1 MKTLVKIC
9 GITDCGFAMEAD
21 RLGVDFLGFIFH
33 GKSPRNISVENAKE
47 IRQRISCRAVGV
59 FVLQKEAEIR
69 KIAEEVGLDVIQL
82 HGIPDPVLAE
92 NLRKEYEVWQ
102 VIKDES
108 GAAFPAD
115 ALLVDS
121 ATPGSGQRADWG
133 LAETLIGSGKKVVLA
148 GGLSSEN
155 CADALKIHP
164 YVLDFNSSLETEPGK
179 KSIEKL
185 HKLIK
190 ELKK

>member
-47 IRQRISCRAVGV
+47 IRKRITCRAVGV
-59 FVLQKEAEIR
+59 FVLQKEEEIR

-92 NLRKEYEVWQ
+92 NLRKDHEVWQ
-102 VIKDES
+102 AVKDEI
-108 GAAFPAD
+108 GADFPAD

-121 ATPGSGQRADWG
+121 ALPGSGQRADWG
-133 LAETLIGSGKKVVLA
+133 FAERLIENGKRVVLA

-164 YVLDFNSSLETEPGK
+164 YALDFNSSLETEPGK
-179 KSIEKL
+179 KSIQKL

>member
-1 MKTLVKIC
+1 MKTLLKIC

-47 IRQRISCRAVGV
+47 IRKQISCRAVGV
-59 FVLQKEAEIR
+59 FVLQKEEEIR
-69 KIAEEVGLDVIQL
+69 RIAGEVGLDVIQL

-92 NLRKEYEVWQ
+92 NLRREYEVWQ

-108 GAAFPAD
+108 GADFPAD

-121 ATPGSGQRADWG
+121 ASPGSGQRADWE

-164 YVLDFNSSLETEPGK
+164 HVLDFNSSLETEPGK
-179 KSIEKL
+179 KSIQKL
-185 HKLIK
+185 HELIK